1 MSGKTNNFSII
12 IPFKSGKKYLLDCLH
27 SVLAQDYPHFNIIV
41 LADNTSNIDD
51 SLDAVHAIQN
61 SKISVQVSNQNL
73 DILQNWGR
81 IKDLPKN
88 EYMTILGYDDLLE
101 KKFLSTINE
110 LINQNP
116 EASLYHTHFNYI
128 NNKSEYIKICQPLP
142 TRLNASEYLEHA
154 LNESIDIMATGYVFK
169 SSDYDAIGG
178 IPTQYPNLIYA
189 DLQLWLALT
198 KNSYLA
204 VDNSVK
210 FSFRIH
216 ESTTKTSKDKILLDA
231 FLLFL
236 DYLNQLKNESSNLAR
251 IIEEFG
257 KRFTESTTKAIAHRL
272 LRTPKAIRKGLTI
285 DEMITKIDEK
295 SKLLGIDYAPLQ
307 INSIRMAK
315 LIEAI
320 PLLNN
325 LFLLF
330 KKVYKKPVL

>member
-1 MSGKTNNFSII
+1 MSSKTNNFSII

-27 SVLAQDYPHFNIIV
+27 SVLAQDYPHFNILL

-51 SLDAVHAIQN
+51 SLDAVHAIQH
-61 SKISVQVSNQNL
+61 SKISVHVSNQNL

-81 IKDLPKN
+81 IKDLAKN

-101 KKFLSTINE
+101 KTFLSTINE

-116 EASLYHTHFNYI
+116 EASLYHTHFNHI
-128 NNKSEYIKICQPLP
+128 NNKSEFIKICQPLP
-142 TRLNASEYLEHA
+142 TRLNLSEYLEYA
-154 LNESIDIMATGYVFK
+154 LNETIDIMATGYVFK

-204 VDNSVK
+204 VENSVQ

-216 ESTTKTSKDKILLDA
+216 ASTTKTSKDKILLDA

-236 DYLNQLKNESSNLAR
+236 DYLNQLKNESNNLAR
-251 IIEEFG
+251 IIEENG
-257 KRFTESTTKAIAHRL
+257 KGFAESTTKAIAHRL

-295 SKLLGIDYAPLQ
+295 SKLLGIHYAPLQ

>member
-27 SVLAQDYPHFNIIV
+27 SVLAQDYPHFDIII

-51 SLDAVHAIQN
+51 SLNAVYALQN
-61 SKISVQVSNQNL
+61 RKIKVELSQQNL
-73 DILQNWGR
+73 DILENWGR
-81 IKDLPKN
+81 IKDLQKN
-88 EYMTILGYDDLLE
+88 EFMTILGYDDVLE
-101 KKFLSTINE
+101 KTFLSCINNLINE
-110 LINQNP
+110 NP
-116 EASLYHTHFNYI
+116 EASLYHTHFKYI
-128 NNKSEYIKICQPLP
+128 NSEGADLKNCQPLP
-142 TRLNASEYLEHA
+142 TRLNVSEYLEQA
-154 LNESIDIMATGYVFK
+154 LNETIDIMATGYVFK
-169 SSDYDAIGG
+169 SSDYDTIGG

-189 DLQLWLALT
+189 DLELWLALT
-198 KNSYLA
+198 KKSYLA
-204 VDNSVK
+204 VDPSTQ

-216 ESTTKTSKDKILLDA
+216 ASTTKTTKDKILLDA
-231 FLLFL
+231 FLVFL
-236 DYLNQLKNESSNLAR
+236 DYMNQLKNESIALAF

-257 KRFTESTTKAIAHRL
+257 KKFTESTTKAIAHRL

-295 SKLLGIDYAPLQ
+295 SKLLGIDYTPLQ

-315 LIEAI
+315 FIEAV

-330 KKVYKKPVL
+330 KKVYKKPIL

>member
-12 IPFKSGKKYLLDCLH
+12 IPFKLGKKYLLDCLH
-27 SVLAQDYPHFNIIV
+27 SVLAQDYPHFNILI

-61 SKISVQVSNQNL
+61 SKISVHVSNQNL

-81 IKDLPKN
+81 IKDLAKN

-101 KKFLSTINE
+101 KTFLSTINE

-128 NNKSEYIKICQPLP
+128 NSNSQFIKACQPLP
-142 TRLNASEYLEHA
+142 TRLNLSEYLEHA

-178 IPTQYPNLIYA
+178 MPTQYPNLIYA

-198 KNSYLA
+198 KKTYLA
-204 VDNSVK
+204 VDNSVQ

-216 ESTTKTSKDKILLDA
+216 ASTTKTSKDKVLLDA
-231 FLLFL
+231 FLVFL
-236 DYLNQLKNESSNLAR
+236 DYLNQLKNESSALAS
-251 IIEEFG
+251 IIEENG
-257 KRFTESTTKAIAHRL
+257 KKFTESTTKAIAHRL

-295 SKLLGIDYAPLQ
+295 SKLLGIDYVPLQ

-315 LIEAI
+315 LIEAV
-320 PLLNN
+320 PLFNN

>member
-204 VDNSVK
+204 VDNSVQ

-231 FLLFL
+231 FILFL

-251 IIEEFG
+251 IIEENG
-257 KRFTESTTKAIAHRL
+257 KKFTESTTKAIAHRL

>member
-27 SVLAQDYPHFNIIV
+27 SVLAQDYPHFDIII

-51 SLDAVHAIQN
+51 SLNVVYALQN
-61 SKISVQVSNQNL
+61 RKIKIELSQQNL
-73 DILQNWGR
+73 DILENWGR
-81 IKDLPKN
+81 IKDLQKN
-88 EYMTILGYDDLLE
+88 EFMTILGYDDVLE
-101 KKFLSTINE
+101 KTFLSCINNLINE
-110 LINQNP
+110 NP
-116 EASLYHTHFNYI
+116 EASLYHTHFKYI
-128 NNKSEYIKICQPLP
+128 NSEGADLKNCQPLP
-142 TRLNASEYLEHA
+142 TRLNVSEYLEQA
-154 LNESIDIMATGYVFK
+154 LNETIDIMATGYVFK
-169 SSDYDAIGG
+169 SSDYDTIGG

-189 DLQLWLALT
+189 DLELWLALT
-198 KNSYLA
+198 KKSYLA
-204 VDNSVK
+204 VDPSTQ

-216 ESTTKTSKDKILLDA
+216 ASTTKTSKDKILLDA
-231 FLLFL
+231 FLVFL
-236 DYLNQLKNESSNLAR
+236 DYMNQLKNESIALAL

-257 KRFTESTTKAIAHRL
+257 KKFTESTTKAIAHRL

-295 SKLLGIDYAPLQ
+295 SKLLGIDYTPLQ

-315 LIEAI
+315 FIEAV

>member
-27 SVLAQDYPHFNIIV
+27 SVLAQDYPHFNILI

-61 SKISVQVSNQNL
+61 SKISVHVSNQNL

-81 IKDLPKN
+81 IKDLAKN

-101 KKFLSTINE
+101 KTFLSTINE

-128 NNKSEYIKICQPLP
+128 NSKSEFIKICQPLP
-142 TRLNASEYLEHA
+142 TRLNLSEYLEHA

-178 IPTQYPNLIYA
+178 MPTQYPNLIYA

-198 KNSYLA
+198 KKSYLA
-204 VDNSVK
+204 VDNSVQ

-216 ESTTKTSKDKILLDA
+216 ASTTKTSKDKVLLDA
-231 FLLFL
+231 FLVFL
-236 DYLNQLKNESSNLAR
+236 DYLNQLKNESSALAS
-251 IIEEFG
+251 IIEENG
-257 KRFTESTTKAIAHRL
+257 KKFTESTTKAIAHRL

-315 LIEAI
+315 LIEAV
-320 PLLNN
+320 PLFNN

>member
-27 SVLAQDYPHFNIIV
+27 SVLAQDYPHFNILI

-61 SKISVQVSNQNL
+61 SKISVHVSNQNL

-81 IKDLPKN
+81 IKDLAKN

-101 KKFLSTINE
+101 KTFLSTINE

-128 NNKSEYIKICQPLP
+128 NSKSQFIKTCQPLP
-142 TRLNASEYLEHA
+142 TRLNLSEYLEYA
-154 LNESIDIMATGYVFK
+154 LNETIDIMATGYVFK

-198 KNSYLA
+198 KKSYLA
-204 VDNSVK
+204 VDNSVR

-216 ESTTKTSKDKILLDA
+216 ASTTKTSKDKVLLDA
-231 FLLFL
+231 FLVFL
-236 DYLNQLKNESSNLAR
+236 DYLNQLKNESSALAS
-251 IIEEFG
+251 IIEENG
-257 KRFTESTTKAIAHRL
+257 KKFTESTTKAIAHRL

-295 SKLLGIDYAPLQ
+295 SKLLGIDYVPLQ

-315 LIEAI
+315 LIEAF
-320 PLLNN
+320 PLFNN

>member
-1 MSGKTNNFSII
+1 MSGKTNIFSIV

-27 SVLAQDYPHFNIIV
+27 SVLVQDYPHFNIII
-41 LADNTSNIDD
+41 LADNTSNIDNA
-51 SLDAVHAIQN
+51 LDAVHAIQN
-61 SKISVQVSNQNL
+61 SKISVHVSNQNL

-81 IKDLPKN
+81 IKDLAKN

-101 KKFLSTINE
+101 KTFLSNINE

-128 NNKSEYIKICQPLP
+128 NSKSEFIKTCQPLP
-142 TRLNASEYLEHA
+142 IRLNINEYLEHA
-154 LNESIDIMATGYVFK
+154 LNETIDIMATGYVFK

-178 IPTQYPNLIYA
+178 IPTNYPNLIYA

-198 KNSYLA
+198 KKSYLA
-204 VDNSVK
+204 VDNSVQ

-216 ESTTKTSKDKILLDA
+216 ASTTKTSKDKILLDA
-231 FLLFL
+231 FLVFL
-236 DYLNQLKNESSNLAR
+236 DYLNQLKNESSALTE
-251 IIEEFG
+251 IIEENG
-257 KRFTESTTKAIAHRL
+257 KKFTESTTKAIAHRL

-285 DEMITKIDEK
+285 DEIITEIDKK
-295 SKLLGIDYAPLQ
+295 SKLLDIHYAPLQ
-307 INSIRMAK
+307 INTIRMAK

-330 KKVYKKPVL
+330 KKVYKKPIL

>member
-27 SVLAQDYPHFNIIV
+27 SVLAQDYPHFDIII

-51 SLDAVHAIQN
+51 SLNVVYALQN
-61 SKISVQVSNQNL
+61 RKIKIELSQQNL
-73 DILQNWGR
+73 DILENWGR
-81 IKDLPKN
+81 IKDLQKN
-88 EYMTILGYDDLLE
+88 EFMTILGYDDVLE
-101 KKFLSTINE
+101 KTFLSCINNLINE
-110 LINQNP
+110 NP
-116 EASLYHTHFNYI
+116 EASLYHTHFKYI
-128 NNKSEYIKICQPLP
+128 NSEGADLKNCQPLP
-142 TRLNASEYLEHA
+142 TRLNVSEYLEQA
-154 LNESIDIMATGYVFK
+154 LNETIDIMATGYVFK
-169 SSDYDAIGG
+169 SIDYDTIGG

-189 DLQLWLALT
+189 DLELWLALT
-198 KNSYLA
+198 KKSYLA
-204 VDNSVK
+204 VDPSTQ

-216 ESTTKTSKDKILLDA
+216 ASTTKTSKDKILLDA
-231 FLLFL
+231 FLVFL
-236 DYLNQLKNESSNLAR
+236 DYMNQLKNESIALAL

-257 KRFTESTTKAIAHRL
+257 KKFTESTTKAIAHRL

-295 SKLLGIDYAPLQ
+295 SKLLGIDYTPLQ

-315 LIEAI
+315 FIEAV

>member
-27 SVLAQDYPHFNIIV
+27 SVLAQEYPHFNIHI

-51 SLDAVHAIQN
+51 SLDAVHALQH
-61 SKISVQVSNQNL
+61 SKISVHVSNQNL

-81 IKDLPKN
+81 IKDLAKS

-101 KKFLSTINE
+101 KTFLSTINE
-110 LINQNP
+110 LINKES

-128 NNKSEYIKICQPLP
+128 NSKSEFIKICQPLP
-142 TRLNASEYLEHA
+142 TRLNVSEYLEYA
-154 LNESIDIMATGYVFK
+154 LNETIDIMATGYVFK
-169 SSDYDAIGG
+169 SSDYDAMGG

-198 KNSYLA
+198 KKSYLA
-204 VDNSVK
+204 LDNSAQ

-216 ESTTKTSKDKILLDA
+216 ASTTKTSKDKILLDA

-251 IIEEFG
+251 IIEENG
-257 KRFTESTTKAIAHRL
+257 KKFIESTTKAISHRL

-285 DEMITKIDEK
+285 DEMIIEIDEK
-295 SKLLGIDYAPLQ
+295 SKLLGIHYTPLQ

-330 KKVYKKPVL
+330 KKVYKKPIL